1 MPFIVVGLALY
12 LLYRYYAQPPASAQ
26 PAVVDLDSNGGGGGD
41 QPAAPTDNGGGG
53 GGTTPT
59 PSPPAPST
67 ATVSWQAIPEGAQL
81 QPGFDYRASAP
92 PQNFMVM
99 ALIPSH
105 LASAGF
111 TNVQNL
117 HARRRLPNDWPDT
130 GNALRIEA
138 TLPAGAQPQTFNL
151 DGVSVWR
158 KVVTQTAA
166 GGAAGRASRRPRRVR
181 NRQSGSR
188 RAVSQSSCPHQ
199 QWCVCGSGPPT
210 PIAVG

>member
-111 TNVQNL
+111 TNVQIYKPGD
-117 HARRRLPNDWPDT
+117 AFPNDWPDT

-158 KVVTQTAA
+158 KVVTQTAGQVA
-166 GGAAGRASRRPRRVR
+166 QQVVRHVAHGVYETVNRVR
-181 NRQSGSR
+181 GVPYPKVRVPTSNGVFAGLVPPRQSR
-188 RAVSQSSCPHQ
+188 
-199 QWCVCGSGPPT
+199 
-210 PIAVG
+210 